1 MAVENGLGSQTNTDA
16 ATTSK
21 SNAEEEKTPSM
32 NGDQEDSKK
41 SKGDKKTNTV
51 PFRKLFSF
59 ADSTDIF
66 LMILGTIGAVG
77 NGICMPLMTLLFG
90 ELANSF
96 GQNPNSPNM
105 VDTVSKVQIFCISC
119 NW

>member
-1 MAVENGLGSQTNTDA
+1 MENGLDSQTNTDA

-21 SNAEEEKTPSM
+21 SNAEEEKTSSM

-41 SKGDKKTNTV
+41 SKGDEKTNTV
-51 PFRKLFSF
+51 PFRKLFLF
-59 ADSTDIF
+59 ADSPDIF

-77 NGICMPLMTLLFG
+77 NGIYMPLMTLLFG

-96 GQNPNSPNM
+96 GQNQNSPNM

-119 NW
+119 N

>member
-1 MAVENGLGSQTNTDA
+1 MAVENGLDSQINTDA

-21 SNAEEEKTPSM
+21 SNAEEEKTSSM
-32 NGDQEDSKK
+32 NGDSKK
-41 SKGDKKTNTV
+41 SKGDEKTNTL

-59 ADSTDIF
+59 ADSTDIL

-96 GQNPNSPNM
+96 GQNQNSPNM

-119 NW
+119 N

>member
-1 MAVENGLGSQTNTDA
+1 MAVENGLGSQANTDA

-21 SNAEEEKTPSM
+21 SNAEEEKTSNL
-32 NGDQEDSKK
+32 NGDQEDSK
-41 SKGDKKTNTV
+41 SKGDEKTNTV

-59 ADSTDIF
+59 ADSTDIL

-77 NGICMPLMTLLFG
+77 NGICMPLMTVLFG
-90 ELANSF
+90 ELINSF
-96 GQNPNSPNM
+96 GQNQNSPNI

-119 NW
+119 N